1 MKYFLMICVLF
12 VSAEKIYVGRDVTDR
27 KEYGDVLLGLGNG
40 DDIICLNSKHVTIK
54 NSTRV
59 PLGTTLYI
67 GYIGE

>member
-27 KEYGDVLLGLGNG
+27 KEYGDVLLGLGNS
-40 DDIICLNSKHVTIK
+40 DDIICLSSKHVTIK